1 MNNWYKLGDY
11 VTSSLKGITPKYVD
25 KSNIIVLN
33 QRCIRDN
40 KIDFSFS
47 QFHDENTK
55 FNKVKILKEGDL
67 LFNSTGQGT
76 AGRCAFVRELP
87 KNKIVITDSHI
98 LIVRIEDYFLA
109 DCFNYSFFRE
119 ESLIQTLMDGST
131 GQGELDK
138 IRLFNI
144 EFRLPP
150 EKYRKSICEFLNNID
165 AKIEGNTKINQ
176 ELEAMAKTLYD
187 YWFVQFDFPAYLSG
201 SLSGAEGYKSS
212 GGKMVFNK
220 DLKREIPEGWK
231 AGTLLDIATYVNG
244 LACQKY
250 RPLDESFLPV
260 IKIREMKGGFTN
272 DTEKVRPNVP
282 DRIKIFDG
290 DILFSWSASLEVI
303 QWAGGNGA
311 LNQHIFKVTSNKYPK
326 SYYYFELLN
335 YLQHFKMIADLR
347 KTTMGH
353 ITQDHLKQSRIVIPP
368 NLIIQQLDE
377 KLKPIL
383 DKQVVLQKENQKLA
397 ELRDWLLPMLMNGQV
412 RVGNKKN
419 DEEINLN
426 SAAEAPLFYGI
437 ESSLSNLSE

>member
-201 SLSGAEGYKSS
+201 SLRGAEGYKSS

-220 DLKREIPEGWK
+220 DLKREIPEGWDVK
-231 AGTLLDIATYVNG
+231 KLKKIAKTGSGGTPLKSKMEYYQNATIPWINSGEVNEPFIVSASKFISEVGLKESSAKLFEKGTILMAMYGATAGKVSLIDIEACTNQAICAIIPDDENFKYFIKFSLEDLYKYLVNLSSG
-244 LACQKY
+244 SARDNLSQ
-250 RPLDESFLPV
+250 D
-260 IKIREMKGGFTN
+260 KIRQLKLI
-272 DTEKVRPNVP
+272 VP
-282 DRIKIFDG
+282 ADKLLQEFHKNISPMMDKI
-290 DILFSWSASLEVI
+290 
-303 QWAGGNGA
+303 
-311 LNQHIFKVTSNKYPK
+311 
-326 SYYYFELLN
+326 
-335 YLQHFKMIADLR
+335 
-347 KTTMGH
+347 
-353 ITQDHLKQSRIVIPP
+353 
-368 NLIIQQLDE
+368 LINM
-377 KLKPIL
+377 
-383 DKQVVLQKENQKLA
+383 KENQKLS

-412 RVGNKKN
+412 SVGEEYGEVEGELGMVAEEAKKYN
-419 DEEINLN
+419 
-426 SAAEAPLFYGI
+426 
-437 ESSLSNLSE
+437 

>member
-1 MNNWYKLGDY
+1 MNKGFKEFLFEDIVNKNKGFLRGPFGGSLKKEIFVPKDKNTYKVYEQGVVLRKNIEIGDY
-11 VTSSLKGITPKYVD
+11 YI
-25 KSNIIVLN
+25 
-33 QRCIRDN
+33 
-40 KIDFSFS
+40 
-47 QFHDENTK
+47 E
-55 FNKVKILKEGDL
+55 
-67 LFNSTGQGT
+67 
-76 AGRCAFVRELP
+76 
-87 KNKIVITDSHI
+87 
-98 LIVRIEDYFLA
+98 EDYFNKTMYRFEVCPKDFLVSCSGA
-109 DCFNYSFFRE
+109 NYGAIFQMPENIEKGIINQALLRIRLNNKLINDDYFNYFF
-119 ESLIQTLMDGST
+119 SHHLVNQIIGKKGDST
-131 GQGELDK
+131 IPNFPPVSVLKKLKFK
-138 IRLFNI
+138 IHSCIIYQKQIAKVLSD
-144 EFRLPP
+144 L
-150 EKYRKSICEFLNNID
+150 D
-165 AKIEGNTKINQ
+165 AKIEVNNKINQ
-176 ELEAMAKTLYD
+176 ELEARAKTLYD

-383 DKQVVLQKENQKLA
+383 DKQVVLQRENQKL
-397 ELRDWLLPMLMNGQV
+397 
-412 RVGNKKN
+412 
-419 DEEINLN
+419 
-426 SAAEAPLFYGI
+426 
-437 ESSLSNLSE
+437 